1 MKRWWRNEAKGGE
14 VSGRTQFEGRTAEE
28 AVARARKAL
37 GDSDALRCWKTR
49 KGGVGGFFAREV
61 YVASLT
67 PPPGS
72 EGARGKGSR
81 TPSRKP
87 SDGRAARN
95 VSDGS
100 ARSLGAGAPLQ
111 STAGEP
117 IDPQDHLSGLVE
129 ATNDQLS
136 LQSLAI
142 PAGAFDQVLAEAEA
156 ALARLPASD
165 AEEPSSGRVPPEDGA
180 FEPEPACDESTGAR
194 GDAPAPEGG
203 DALPPPTAAPVAPTS
218 PRVKAATRQ
227 KPKARPK
234 AAAATSGRPAALNAS
249 SRPAAPTMPARRR
262 PAPRLGDLKP
272 GLRSLGVPDAY
283 LPPGRRPSLD
293 LLADVMATLPEAGPL
308 PTGKGAVVVVV
319 GVGTDLARTVDLV
332 RNELS
337 LGQRDV
343 LALPQSPNTN
353 TNTNTNFDNSDRDS
367 DGEAPGA
374 SVAAGQ
380 RLGRQIARRRADGRQ
395 SVVAIP
401 AAPGRSLPTEA
412 RACLDHAAPDYVLLA
427 VGAGCKRADV
437 EHLISEL
444 PTVDAL
450 ALWDLSATRTP
461 AELLGVLPIALVD
474 GETGSALGWTLQLAG
489 RAVGWRR

>member
-1 MKRWWRNEAKGGE
+1 

-72 EGARGKGSR
+72 EGTRGKASR
-81 TPSRKP
+81 TPPRKAT
-87 SDGRAARN
+87 DGRATRT

-100 ARSLGAGAPLQ
+100 ARSLGAGVPP
-111 STAGEP
+111 SSPAGEP
-117 IDPQDHLSGLVE
+117 MEPEDHLSGLVE

-156 ALARLPASD
+156 ALARLPLPD
-165 AEEPSSGRVPPEDGA
+165 AEGSDSVRVPPED
-180 FEPEPACDESTGAR
+180 
-194 GDAPAPEGG
+194 DAIETEPAPEVDTPSPSVAQPSQ
-203 DALPPPTAAPVAPTS
+203 DAPPRPTADRVVPTG
-218 PRVKAATRQ
+218 PKVKAATRP

-234 AAAATSGRPAALNAS
+234 ASAAKSASPGAPAS
-249 SRPAAPTMPARRR
+249 PVPPPAPTRS
-262 PAPRLGDLKP
+262 PAPRLPDLKP

-293 LLADVMATLPEAGPL
+293 LLADILATLPVPGPL
-308 PTGKGAVVVVV
+308 PTGKGTVVAVV
-319 GVGTDLARTVDLV
+319 GAGDDLARTMGLV
-332 RNELS
+332 TSELA
-337 LGQRDV
+337 LGQRDI
-343 LALPQSPNTN
+343 LQCPDTG
-353 TNTNTNFDNSDRDS
+353 T
-367 DGEAPGA
+367 
-374 SVAAGQ
+374 AAAADQ
-380 RLGRQIARRRADGRQ
+380 RLERQIARRRADGRR
-395 SVVAIP
+395 SVVAVP
-401 AAPGRSLPTEA
+401 AAPGRSLATET
-412 RACLDHAAPDYVLLA
+412 RACLEHAAPDYVLLA

-437 EHLISEL
+437 EHLIREL
-444 PTVDAL
+444 PAVDAM

-474 GETGSALGWTLQLAG
+474 GEAGSPLGWTLFLAG
-489 RAVGWRR
+489 RAVAWRR

>member
-1 MKRWWRNEAKGGE
+1 MKRSWRNEARGGE

-72 EGARGKGSR
+72 EATRGKGSR
-81 TPSRKP
+81 TPARKAT
-87 SDGRAARN
+87 DGRATRT

-100 ARSLGAGAPLQ
+100 ARSLGAGAPPQ
-111 STAGEP
+111 SSTGEP
-117 IDPQDHLSGLVE
+117 MEPEDHLSGLVE

-156 ALARLPASD
+156 ALARLPVSD
-165 AEEPSSGRVPPEDGA
+165 AEGPDSGRVAPEDDGIEA
-180 FEPEPACDESTGAR
+180 EPARVESTTDPSAAQPSQVGEA
-194 GDAPAPEGG
+194 
-203 DALPPPTAAPVAPTS
+203 PPPPSAGQVAPTRARVKAPTRPKRKARPRVSAAPPVAP
-218 PRVKAATRQ
+218 
-227 KPKARPK
+227 
-234 AAAATSGRPAALNAS
+234 PAH
-249 SRPAAPTMPARRR
+249 SRRS
-262 PAPRLGDLKP
+262 PAPRLPDLKP

-293 LLADVMATLPEAGPL
+293 LLADVMATLPVPGPL
-308 PTGKGAVVVVV
+308 PIRKGAVVAVV
-319 GVGTDLARTVDLV
+319 GAGDDLARTLDLV
-332 RNELS
+332 TSELGLS
-337 LGQRDV
+337 QRDV
-343 LALPQSPNTN
+343 LQSADTG
-353 TNTNTNFDNSDRDS
+353 TDTT
-367 DGEAPGA
+367 A
-374 SVAAGQ
+374 SAAAGQ
-380 RLGRQIARRRADGRQ
+380 RLERQIARRRADGRR
-395 SVVAIP
+395 SVVAIS
-401 AAPGRSLPTEA
+401 AAPGRSLPTEI
-412 RACLDHAAPDYVLLA
+412 RACLEHAAPDYVLVA

-437 EHLISEL
+437 EHLIGEL

-474 GETGSALGWTLQLAG
+474 GEAGSPLGWTLFLAG
-489 RAVGWRR
+489 RAVVWRP